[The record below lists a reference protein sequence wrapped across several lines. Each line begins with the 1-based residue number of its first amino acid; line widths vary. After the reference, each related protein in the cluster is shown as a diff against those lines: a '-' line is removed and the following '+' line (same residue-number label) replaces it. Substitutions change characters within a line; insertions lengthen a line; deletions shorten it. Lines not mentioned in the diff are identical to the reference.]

1 MSALAL
7 VVWPLVAGPALWAAG
22 RRMDSRRNAV
32 ASAGVALV
40 TAALAVAAA
49 WQAASWSAAW
59 GTGLRLTLSADG
71 VAGVVAVVVAI
82 VGAAVIAYAS
92 VHEAG
97 PEVPRLLGQLVA
109 FVGVMQLLVLAADL
123 LTLLIGWELSAA
135 LSWALIG
142 SDWRSRENVDRA
154 SHAFNATRAGSLG
167 LVAAAGAAFAGTGSV
182 SYESLGQLDG
192 GLLSLAA
199 AGILVAAA
207 SKSGQVP
214 FAPWLYSAMAGPTP
228 VSALLHS
235 ATMVAAGA
243 YALIRLAEPLSGAA
257 WFGPAVVAI
266 GMTTA
271 IAGGVLALCETHAKR
286 ILAASTSAQYGLM
299 FVAVGVGAAGAAA
312 AHLVAHALF
321 KSLLFLAVGVGIH
334 QAGTPDVRQWRL
346 GRQAPRVAMAAGIG
360 ALALAAVPPTGA
372 AWTKGQISAA
382 ALHADTALGALVLA
396 AGVLS
401 AAYAARLHFHA
412 FGAGT
417 DAGDA
422 DASRVPLAEQASL
435 AVLATAS
442 LVLGVLWL
450 PAVAPVVESL
460 TGQPVLHESA
470 AELMVSVVLV
480 AAGIAW
486 GWALT
491 RDDAE
496 HARGGAVQRFTAAVG
511 GWFGLP
517 QLTRRVVV
525 GPTLGVAAML
535 ARFDD
540 AVIDAPARGVA
551 AAGARAS
558 HVLPRFDDTVVDG
571 VVRGVV
577 AAGRAVSRG
586 LVWWVERGVDG
597 VVGAVAAATERV
609 GAVSRVGDDRGVDAA
624 VEGIAAAVGVAGQ
637 HSRRLQS
644 GLAHHYYVIA
654 VVGLAA
660 LVAVATFWR

>member
-1 MSALAL
+1 MTALAL
-7 VVWPLVAGPALWAAG
+7 VVWPLLAGPVLWAAG
-22 RRMDSRRNAV
+22 PRVGDRRHAV
-32 ASAGVALV
+32 AATGAALV
-40 TAALAVAAA
+40 TVALAVAAA
-49 WQAASWSAAW
+49 WAAASWSAPW
-59 GTGLRLTLSADG
+59 VTGLSLTLSAGG
-71 VAGVVAVVVAI
+71 VAGVVAVVVAG
-82 VGAAVIAYAS
+82 VGAAVIAYAA
-92 VHEAG
+92 VHETG
-97 PEVPRLLGQLVA
+97 PGLPRLLGLLVA

-123 LTLLIGWELSAA
+123 LTLLIAWELSAG

-142 SDWRSRENVDRA
+142 FDWRGRDVVGQA
-154 SHAFNATRAGSLG
+154 SHAFNTTRVGSLG
-167 LVAAAGAAFAGTGSV
+167 LFAAAGAAFAGTGSV

-199 AGILVAAA
+199 AGVLFAAA
-207 SKSGQVP
+207 SKSAQVP

-243 YALIRLAEPLSGAA
+243 YALIRLAEPLSAA
-257 WFGPAVVAI
+257 VWFGPAAVAV

-271 IAGGVLALCETHAKR
+271 VGGGILALCETHAKR

-334 QAGTPDVRQWRL
+334 RAGTPDVRQWRL
-346 GRQAPRVAMAAGIG
+346 GRQAPRVAVAAGVG
-360 ALALAAVPPTGA
+360 ALALAAVPPTAG
-372 AWTKGQISAA
+372 AWTKGQITAA
-382 ALHADTALGALVLA
+382 ALDASTALGTLVLA

-401 AAYAARLHFHA
+401 AAYAARLHFYA

-417 DAGDA
+417 EGNEGS
-422 DASRVPLAEQASL
+422 ASRVPLMEQASL
-435 AVLATAS
+435 AVLAAAS
-442 LVLGVLWL
+442 LLLGLLWL
-450 PAVAPVVESL
+450 PAVAPVVEAL

-470 AELMVSVVLV
+470 AELIVSVVLV

-491 RDDAE
+491 RDGE
-496 HARGGAVQRFTAAVG
+496 HAHSRGVQRLTAAVG

-517 QLTRRVVV
+517 QLTRRLVVD
-525 GPTLGVAAML
+525 PTLGLAAML

-540 AVIDAPARGVA
+540 AVIDAPARGFA
-551 AAGARAS
+551 AAGVRAS
-558 HVLPRFDDTVVDG
+558 QVLPRFDDSVVDG
-571 VVRGVV
+571 VVRGVA

-586 LVWWVERGVDG
+586 VAWWVERGVDG
-597 VVGAVAAATERV
+597 VVAAVAAATERV
-609 GAVSRVGDDRGVDAA
+609 GALSRAGDDRGVDAA
-624 VEGIAAAVGVAGQ
+624 VEGIATVVGIAGQ
-637 HSRRLQS
+637 QSRRLQS
-644 GLAHHYYVIA
+644 GLAHHYYLIA

-660 LVAVATFWR
+660 VVAAAAFWR

>member
-1 MSALAL
+1 MALAL
-7 VVWPLVAGPALWAAG
+7 VTLPLLAGPAIWGAGDRPG
-22 RRMDSRRNAV
+22 RRHVGTA
-32 ASAGVALV
+32 AIGTALATVAL
-40 TAALAVAAA
+40 AIAAA
-49 WQAASWSAAW
+49 WQAASWSTEW
-59 GTGLRLTLSADG
+59 GTDLQVTLSADG
-71 VAGVVAVVVAI
+71 VAGAVAVLVAV
-82 VGAAVIAYAS
+82 VGAAVVAYAS
-92 VHEAG
+92 VHEEADG
-97 PEVPRLLGQLVA
+97 LARLLGLLVA

-123 LTLLIGWELSAA
+123 LTLLIAWELSAA

-142 SDWRSRENVDRA
+142 FDWRRHDDVGRA

-167 LVAAAGAAFAGTGSV
+167 LVIAAGAAFAGTGSLT
-182 SYESLGQLDG
+182 YESLVQLDG
-192 GLLSLAA
+192 GLLRVAA
-199 AGILVAAA
+199 AGVVFAAV
-207 SKSGQVP
+207 SKSAQLP
-214 FAPWLYSAMAGPTP
+214 FAPWLYSAMVGPTP

-235 ATMVAAGA
+235 ATMVAAGT
-243 YALIRLAEPLSGAA
+243 YALIRLAEPLSDAA

-271 IAGGVLALCETHAKR
+271 VAGGVLALCETHAKR

-312 AHLVAHALF
+312 VHLVAHGLF

-346 GRQAPRVAMAAGIG
+346 GRQVPRVALTAGVG
-360 ALALAAVPPTGA
+360 ALALAAVPPIGA
-372 AWTKGQISAA
+372 AWTKGQIAAA
-382 ALHADTALGALVLA
+382 ALHTDAALGGLILV

-401 AAYAARLHFHA
+401 AAYAARLQFYG
-412 FGAGT
+412 FGPGT
-417 DAGDA
+417 GARDPNG
-422 DASRVPLAEQASL
+422 SKVRLLEQASL

-442 LVLGVLWL
+442 IALGVLWL

-460 TGQPVLHESA
+460 TGQPVLHESI
-470 AELMVSVVLV
+470 AELVVSVVLV
-480 AAGIAW
+480 TAGVAW

-491 RDDAE
+491 RDVE
-496 HARGGAVQRFTAAVG
+496 HARSRSVQWFTAAVG

-525 GPTLGVAAML
+525 DPTLGLAAML

-540 AVIDAPARGVA
+540 AVLDAPARGVA
-551 AAGARAS
+551 VAGARAS
-558 HVLPRFDDTVVDG
+558 RVLPRFDDTVVDG
-571 VVRGVV
+571 AVRGVV

-586 LVWWVERGVDG
+586 LAWWVERGVDG
-597 VVGAVAAATERV
+597 VVAALAAVTERI
-609 GAVSRVGDDRGVDAA
+609 GALSRLGDDRVVDAA
-624 VEGIAAAVGVAGQ
+624 VEGVARAVGATGHQ
-637 HSRRLQS
+637 SRRLQS